1 MQYTYLT
8 RNSDAEYVSNS
19 YNTKIRKTNDLTFL
33 QMNKILGHVTNDDI
47 GQYNMKCC

>member
-19 YNTKIRKTNDLTFL
+19 YNTKIRKTNDLTFF
-33 QMNKILGHVTNDDI
+33 TNEQNT
-47 GQYNMKCC
+47 GTRHK